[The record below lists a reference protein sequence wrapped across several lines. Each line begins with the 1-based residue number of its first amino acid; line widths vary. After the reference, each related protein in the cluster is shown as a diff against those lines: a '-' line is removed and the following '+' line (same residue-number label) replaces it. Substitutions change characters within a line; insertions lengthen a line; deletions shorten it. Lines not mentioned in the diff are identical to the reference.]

1 MLDPLLCCYIIATM
15 KHAGYFID
23 VGGFVRWVKAHG
35 RAICAMGA
43 VGAMSA
49 LRAAATP
56 KRKTTATPARGAW
69 SPTTGRAAVVLR
81 TPEELAQRW
90 VEHVTQ
96 NLARLETYVAS
107 MA

>member
-23 VGGFVRWVKAHG
+23 AGSFVRWLKAHG
-35 RAICAMGA
+35 RAIGAMGA
-43 VGAMSA
+43 VSA
-49 LRAAATP
+49 LRAAAMP
-56 KRKTTATPARGAW
+56 KWTTTATPARGTW
-69 SPTTGRAAVVLR
+69 SPATGRAPVILR
-81 TPEELAQRW
+81 TPEELAQHW

>member
-23 VGGFVRWVKAHG
+23 VGSLVRWVKAHG

-43 VGAMSA
+43 VGA

-56 KRKTTATPARGAW
+56 KRTTTATPARGTW
-69 SPTTGRAAVVLR
+69 SPPTGRAPVVPR
-81 TPEELAQRW
+81 TPEELAQHW